1 MTKINLRKK
10 ILKLRKSKYNENFS
24 INLSN
29 IYKIFKKHKINK
41 PSIGGYIDV
50 NYEMNCTKVLKKLE
64 RKKFNISLPIIKKNR
79 QMNFSRWS
87 FNAPLVINS
96 FGIPEPKNN
105 KTIFPDVLLVP
116 LVAFDKD
123 KYRIGYGGGYY
134 DRYIEKVKKKKK
146 LITIGF
152 AFSFQKINKVP
163 KNKHDKKLDYII
175 TEKALI

>member
-10 ILKLRKSKYNENFS
+10 ILKLRKSRFNEKFS

-29 IYKIFKKHKINK
+29 IYKIFKKHKINN
-41 PSIGGYIDV
+41 PSIGGYINV
-50 NYEMNCTKVLKKLE
+50 NYEINCIEILKKLE
-64 RKKFNISLPIIKKNR
+64 KKKFIISIPIIKKNR

-87 FNAPLVINS
+87 FNNPLKVNS
-96 FGIPEPKNN
+96 FGIPEPRNN
-105 KTIFPDVLLVP
+105 KFILPDVLLVP
-116 LVAFDKD
+116 LVAFDKN

-134 DRYIEKVKKKKK
+134 DRYIEKVQKKKK

-152 AFSFQKINKVP
+152 AFSFQEIKKVP
-163 KNKHDKKLDYII
+163 KNKYDKKLDYII